1 MDGPVVGPLSP
12 REYDVL
18 RALASGRSTTEI
30 ATELFLAES
39 TVRSYTKAL
48 LTKLGVR
55 SRIEALAVARRAQL
69 I

>member
-1 MDGPVVGPLSP
+1 
-12 REYDVL
+12 
-18 RALASGRSTTEI
+18 
-30 ATELFLAES
+30 
-39 TVRSYTKAL
+39 VRSYTKAL